1 MLRRAVWYKLTDTS
15 NVLTAFI
22 VTAISKTCVKKWV
35 KIQTLVD
42 KSEAWPEQ
50 WVGEEEESEDTVGSK
65 YEKGS

>member
-1 MLRRAVWYKLTDTS
+1 
-15 NVLTAFI
+15 
-22 VTAISKTCVKKWV
+22 VKKWV